1 MRTGYRVRT
10 RARLRNRLLVTLVF
24 LLSLASGVLLAQSLP
39 TQVLQLLQRDN
50 TWTGKQ
56 TFMDL
61 RVAVL
66 LPADTADRIYTD
78 GTDLFWDGTALTGS
92 GSVTA
97 PHNLLSTTHPDTLA
111 ASPPTRGDLVVANA
125 TPLWSR
131 FAIGASGTFLRSTGT
146 DPAWSTDGSTLVS
159 LNATNI
165 ASGTL
170 ALARLPL
177 TIGNAQIDAAAAIA
191 WTKISKTGS
200 SLADLTTR
208 SAADLSSGT
217 LADARLS
224 ALVSLFGTSVGTS
237 EIDAGAITAVKLADI
252 GCTPGQAMTWQL
264 SGWTCATF
272 GTGSGSVTS
281 VALALPAFITV
292 SGSPVTTSGTLTGT
306 LATQTA
312 NTFFSGPSSA
322 GPSAPTFRVIANAD
336 LPLSG
341 VAAATYA
348 SVTVNTAGVV
358 TAGTAGI
365 DLTTQ
370 VGATILPFANG
381 GTGLSTAA
389 DDTTMVSS
397 GAAWQAKTLPNCT
410 TTPLG
415 YTTATNLFSCLTTL
429 SGMTAVTSTTL
440 TASTSLVMAT
450 LAASA
455 TAPTISSGF
464 GTTPAIAANN
474 GTAAFTVDVG
484 TGGVATSGV
493 VGLPTAA
500 TGWVCSVT
508 NRTAVLGNVG
518 DAHTV
523 QIATT
528 TTTATLEN
536 QTIST
541 GAALAWTASDI
552 LAVSCFGY

>member
-1 MRTGYRVRT
+1 MK
-10 RARLRNRLLVTLVF
+10 NRLLITAVF
-24 LLSLASGVLLAQSLP
+24 LVSLAAGVLLAQPLP

-56 TFMDL
+56 TFNDL

-66 LPADTADRIYTD
+66 LPADTTDRIYTD

-111 ASPPTRGDLVVANA
+111 VSPPTRGDLIVANS
-125 TPLWSR
+125 TPVWAR
-131 FAIGASGTFLRSTGT
+131 FAKGAAGTFLNMGAN
-146 DPAWSTDGSTLVS
+146 DPQWSTDGSTLVS

-170 ALARLPL
+170 ALARLPT
-177 TIGNAQIDAAAAIA
+177 TIGDAQIDAAAAIA

-200 SLADLTTR
+200 SFADFTTR
-208 SAADLSSGT
+208 SATDISSGT

-224 ALVSLFGTSVGTS
+224 TNVSLFGTSVGS
-237 EIDAGAITAVKLADI
+237 AEIDAGAITAVKIADI
-252 GCTPGQAMTWQL
+252 GCTAGQAMTWQL

-281 VALALPAFITV
+281 VALSLPAFITV
-292 SGSPVTTSGTLTGT
+292 TGSPVTTTGTLTGT

-322 GPSAPTFRVIANAD
+322 GPSAPTFRAIVNAD

-341 VAAATYA
+341 VGAGTYA
-348 SVTVNTAGVV
+348 KVTVNTAGVTTV
-358 TAGTAGI
+358 GFTDI
-365 DLTTQ
+365 DLTTD
-370 VGATILPFANG
+370 VAATILPFANG

-389 DDTTMVSS
+389 DDTAMVSNGS
-397 GAAWQAKTLPNCT
+397 AWQAKALPNCVT
-410 TTPLG
+410 GALG
-415 YTTATNLFSCLTTL
+415 YATATNQFSCLTAL
-429 SGMTAVTSTTL
+429 TL
-440 TASTSLVMAT
+440 TQLSFASVS
-450 LAASA
+450 ASS
-455 TAPTISSGF
+455 TAPTVASGF
-464 GTTPAIAANN
+464 GTTPSVPFNN
-474 GTAAFTVDVG
+474 GTSAFTIDVG

-493 VGLPTAA
+493 ITMPAA
-500 TGWVCSVT
+500 TNGWACHVEDQ
-508 NRTAVLGNVG
+508 TAVLANV
-518 DAHTV
+518 ANARTM
-523 QIATT
+523 QIASTT
-528 TTTATLEN
+528 TSVTVEN
-536 QTIST
+536 QTVST

-552 LAVSCFGY
+552 LVLSCHGY

>member
-1 MRTGYRVRT
+1 MKT
-10 RARLRNRLLVTLVF
+10 RLLATIVF

-50 TWTGKQ
+50 TWTGRQ
-56 TFMDL
+56 TFNDL
-61 RVAVL
+61 RVTVL
-66 LPADTADRIYTD
+66 LPADTTDRIYTD

-111 ASPPTRGDLVVANA
+111 VSPPTRGDLVVANS
-125 TPLWSR
+125 TPVWAR
-131 FAIGASGTFLRSTGT
+131 FAVGGSGTFLRSTGT
-146 DPAWSTDGSTLVS
+146 DPAWSTDGSTLIS

-165 ASGTL
+165 ASGTI
-170 ALARLPL
+170 ALARLPT
-177 TIGNAQIDAAAAIA
+177 TIANAQIDAAAAIA

-224 ALVSLFGTSVGTS
+224 TNVSLFGTSVGTADL
-237 EIDAGAITAVKLADI
+237 DAGAVTAVKIADI
-252 GCTPGQAMTWQL
+252 GCTAGQAMTWQL

-281 VALALPAFITV
+281 VALSLPAFITV
-292 SGSPVTTSGTLTGT
+292 TGSPITTSGTLTGT

-322 GPSAPTFRVIANAD
+322 GPSAPTFRAIVNAD

-341 VAAATYA
+341 VAASTYTK
-348 SVTVNTAGVV
+348 VTVNTAGVI
-358 TAGTAGI
+358 TAAATDI
-365 DLTTQ
+365 DLATD
-370 VGATILPFANG
+370 VAATILPFANG

-389 DDTTMVSS
+389 DDTVMVSN
-397 GAAWQAKTLPNCT
+397 ATAWQAKTLPNCT
-410 TTPLG
+410 LTPLG
-415 YTTATNLFSCLTTL
+415 YTLATNLFSCLTTL
-429 SGMTAVTSTTL
+429 SGMTAITSTTL
-440 TASTSLVMAT
+440 TTTNLVLASLS
-450 LAASA
+450 ASSA
-455 TAPTISSGF
+455 APTIGSGF
-464 GTTPAIAANN
+464 GTSPTVPFNN
-474 GTAAFTVDVG
+474 GTSAFTINVG

-493 VGLPTAA
+493 ITMPTASA
-500 TGWVCSVT
+500 NGWVCHVQ
-508 NRTAVLGNVG
+508 NQTAVLANVG
-518 DAHTV
+518 DARTV
-523 QIATT
+523 QIASSTT
-528 TTTATLEN
+528 SVTVEN

-541 GAALAWTASDI
+541 GAVLAWTASDI
-552 LAVSCFGY
+552 LVLSCDGY